1 MENGS
6 SPASREHS
14 RWTCPA
20 HCVGVETVT
29 LLLRLSKNAR
39 EGEGQADTSGFAQLP
54 FLLLGG
60 LPAFLLVSVSPTEQ
74 Y

>member
-39 EGEGQADTSGFAQLP
+39 EGEGQADTSGFA
-54 FLLLGG
+54 
-60 LPAFLLVSVSPTEQ
+60 
-74 Y
+74 